1 MTCLPEAYLN
11 SETLSN
17 NEKLN
22 MLGYNLSRADHLSN
36 TKRGRVC
43 IYFKESLQLRLY
55 NISYLNECICNEI
68 MIPNNLRNFISL
80 YRSPSQSSDEFENFV
95 YNLDFML
102 EALTHKNHFLTV
114 IIWDFNAKFN
124 KSCSTD
130 ETTHK
135 ATRLDNLT
143 SQYGL
148 TQLLKEPTDISD
160 NFRSCIDL
168 IFTSQPNLVIYFDI
182 HSSLN
187 ENYYH

>member
-124 KSCSTD
+124 KSVPPMKQHT
-130 ETTHK
+130 K
-135 ATRLDNLT
+135 RP
-143 SQYGL
+143 GL
-148 TQLLKEPTDISD
+148 TT
-160 NFRSCIDL
+160 
-168 IFTSQPNLVIYFDI
+168 
-182 HSSLN
+182 
-187 ENYYH
+187 